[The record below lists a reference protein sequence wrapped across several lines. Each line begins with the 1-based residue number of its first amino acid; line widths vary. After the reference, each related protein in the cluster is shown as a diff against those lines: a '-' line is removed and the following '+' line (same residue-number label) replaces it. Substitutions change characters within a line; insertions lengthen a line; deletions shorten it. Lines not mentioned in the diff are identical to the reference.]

1 MNTSST
7 QKTDQTNAPS
17 AFQQS
22 YLTDAFNKAQG
33 QSNNA
38 YTGDRVAQFNPDQ
51 LNTFRQMLG
60 YANGSSVPGQTAA
73 AGADLTG
80 VGTNAISGAIGRLNG
95 FTPQGGTASNIAAA
109 NEYANA
115 AASPEAVQAAMRD
128 ATRQVSEQALPQ
140 IARQSA
146 NSGNAMSS
154 RRAISEGIV
163 QRGLADKTADTSA
176 TMRANAFQN
185 GLNLAEQNS
194 QATNNS
200 MLDAIKSA
208 GAMGGSAATTG
219 LGALDSSVNQQGR
232 LFDLAQQGGAGQ
244 QAAGQAAID
253 NKTQMSD
260 AAWDNL
266 MKYYGIVGSQQW
278 GGTQSGTT
286 TSTPSIWQIAGGLMS
301 SAGSLMKSDRRVK
314 HDIYQIGEAP
324 NGLPIYSFRYNGDL
338 TNHVHIGLMAQDVE
352 LVKPEAVV
360 TIDGVKHVNYEL
372 ALAE

>member
-60 YANGSSVPGQTAA
+60 YANSSGVPGQTAA

-301 SAGSLMKSDRRVK
+301 SAGSLMKSDRNVKTDIKRVGTA
-314 HDIYQIGEAP
+314 D
-324 NGLPIYSFRYNGDL
+324 NGLPIYTYRY
-338 TNHVHIGLMAQDVE
+338 IGHEPIFMGVMAQDVE
-352 LVKPEAVV
+352 EVRPEAVAI
-360 TIDGVKHVNYEL
+360 IDGIKHVDYEL